1 MSNDITSSRLPPA
14 AVPSTPAAKPAEVDR
29 AQAAKAAQ
37 DAQAIKVA
45 HAIKAAEIAKP
56 DVETQPKQDPQESRR
71 TLEEATEQLN
81 QQMRRNSRDL
91 NFSLDD
97 VSKKLVVTVKNLDG
111 EVIRQIPSEVA
122 LRVAHNV
129 DNMKGLMQDEKT

>member
-1 MSNDITSSRLPPA
+1 MSNDITPSHLQPNAMPK
-14 AVPSTPAAKPAEVDR
+14 VPVAKPSEAVR
-29 AQAAKAAQ
+29 TQAVQ
-37 DAQAIKVA
+37 
-45 HAIKAAEIAKP
+45 AAEIAKP
-56 DVETQPKQDPQESRR
+56 TVENKPKQDPQESRR

-97 VSKKLVVTVKNLDG
+97 VSKKLVVTVKNLEG

-129 DNMKGLMQDEKT
+129 DNMKGLMQDEKS

>member
-1 MSNDITSSRLPPA
+1 MSNDITPSRLPPA
-14 AVPSTPAAKPAEVDR
+14 AVPSAPVAKPAEPVR
-29 AQAAKAAQ
+29 AQAVEVVQAAQ
-37 DAQAIKVA
+37 TVKPT
-45 HAIKAAEIAKP
+45 EIAKP
-56 DVETQPKQDPQESRR
+56 TVETQAKNDPQESRR

-91 NFSLDD
+91 NFSLDE
-97 VSKKLVVTVKNLDG
+97 VSKKLVVTVKNLEG

-122 LRVAHNV
+122 LRVAHKV